1 MHSKRVFLHVV
12 TQGQAFCHIVVLPIP
27 NISEFPTA
35 EKSQKKA
42 CSPLKRL
49 SLDVALFM
57 LTFRWWKLRLLIV
70 SNEVEESTLNCYS
83 GPNSVTLSGHEN
95 LPSGA
100 FSCRV
105 ISSAMGRALYRV
117 LFYGEFEVD
126 LGEEHRSPC
135 LAVMFA
141 LWISFSLFCQDW
153 GHRLCQM
160 ISIFPISSTG
170 LVANKTFSRCLRL
183 GMNR

>member
-57 LTFRWWKLRLLIV
+57 LTFHWWKLRLLIV
-70 SNEVEESTLNCYS
+70 SNEAEESTLNCYS
-83 GPNSVTLSGHEN
+83 WPKLCDTLWSWK
-95 LPSGA
+95 
-100 FSCRV
+100 FTIR
-105 ISSAMGRALYRV
+105 
-117 LFYGEFEVD
+117 
-126 LGEEHRSPC
+126 
-135 LAVMFA
+135 
-141 LWISFSLFCQDW
+141 SLFMSSDFFSNGESFVQSPLLRIVW
-153 GHRLCQM
+153 GGPGWRTQVSM
-160 ISIFPISSTG
+160 SSSHACS
-170 LVANKTFSRCLRL
+170 LDFFFSFLPRL
-183 GMNR
+183 GT